1 MDTGRSTGKLE
12 PIVKKNYKKTATS
25 LHMFKSM
32 KFTSIVKMALT
43 PVAALLV
50 LAGCYNDKEDQLYP
64 EPPTG
69 NTCDTAAMS
78 YATHIKPITDQYCA
92 TASCHNSSVIAGG
105 YDMSSYAGLKL
116 AVTNNRLVGVINH
129 ANGFSPMPQGMSK
142 LTDCNI
148 NKITAWVNQGALDN

>member
-1 MDTGRSTGKLE
+1 MKLTSK
-12 PIVKKNYKKTATS
+12 VK
-25 LHMFKSM
+25 L
-32 KFTSIVKMALT
+32 
-43 PVAALLV
+43 ALLPLV
-50 LAGCYNDKEDQLYP
+50 ALMILAGCYNDKEDQLYP
-64 EPPTG
+64 EPTGGG

-129 ANGFSPMPQGMSK
+129 ATGFSPMPQGMSK
-142 LTDCNI
+142 LSDCNI
-148 NKITAWVNQGALDN
+148 NKITAWVNQGALNN